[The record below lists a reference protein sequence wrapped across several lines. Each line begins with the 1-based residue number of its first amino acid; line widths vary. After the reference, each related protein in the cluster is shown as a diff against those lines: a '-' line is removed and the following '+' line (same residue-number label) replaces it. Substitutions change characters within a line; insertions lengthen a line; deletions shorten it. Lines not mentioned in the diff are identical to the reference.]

1 MKPCSDD
8 PLAALTLLAGRQV
21 GHSMIRP
28 VKKTFFSNPQMLSFD
43 KNKTETET
51 ETV

>member
-1 MKPCSDD
+1 
-8 PLAALTLLAGRQV
+8 
-21 GHSMIRP
+21 
-28 VKKTFFSNPQMLSFD
+28 MLSFD